1 MAVQNQQVL
10 SHAACWPS
18 ADERVNCESMVNVWS
33 SVCTHTFVCSA
44 IASQVSPALP
54 SSTRPTITCISDLIA
69 YLTVFYTCQVEYER
83 VKEAYVNMTH
93 SLEASAAEKRALEVR
108 LGQAA
113 ADASRDARE
122 RRCACLISCGTEKC
136 SRKIPRTSHHWVCR
150 WRQLSLVA
158 LRRHAEPATEHQRMR
173 ACEPVQLQDLGGLE
187 TCLKARLCLQLQ
199 WQHADIGIPHWY
211 RAAGCCSS
219 SRRTC
224 RARWRCC

>member
-122 RRCACLISCGTEKC
+122 RRCARLISCGTETFLERYLERPTTGCVSGNNFVWWPYAGMQSQPPNISACALVSPC
-136 SRKIPRTSHHWVCR
+136 SCRT
-150 WRQLSLVA
+150 LVDWK
-158 LRRHAEPATEHQRMR
+158 PA
-173 ACEPVQLQDLGGLE
+173 
-187 TCLKARLCLQLQ
+187 
-199 WQHADIGIPHWY
+199 
-211 RAAGCCSS
+211 
-219 SRRTC
+219 
-224 RARWRCC
+224 